1 MLVEVRTIDELRI
14 ILDGLWPG
22 KKAGLRREDYAG
34 LFVAGEPDENRGGP
48 ARQFARTVG
57 CSMSNDPD
65 AETIWFEKWLPPD
78 AA

>member
-1 MLVEVRTIDELRI
+1 MLVEARTIDELRI

-22 KKAGLRREDYAG
+22 RKAGLRREDYAG
-34 LFVAGEPDENRGGP
+34 LFAPDEPDDDRGGP

-57 CSMSNDPD
+57 CSMSHDPK